1 MQSILKLFGI
11 LHTKST
17 NSTEIHFQRTNG
29 VRLPLHLWHSEIFYP
44 IFNLLAYDFRSYLTI
59 NYHFIAHLVDAFD
72 QNFVDLVVDFLC
84 DGVEIKCLTFS
95 SLLSL
100 FICFALDIFRSTFLC
115 FILVYPPLPYV
126 YDDDELFFSLFSFQL
141 SYVYGWLLCNN
152 RDDFHF
158 LLLLFLRHTISADI
172 YFFFWFCYHLH
183 TPFCV

>member
-84 DGVEIKCLTFS
+84 DDVRIKCLTFS

-100 FICFALDIFRSTFLC
+100 FVCFALDIFRSTFLYFISFTRPFLTYTTTMNC
-115 FILVYPPLPYV
+115 FFLSLRFNYRTYMDGCFAII
-126 YDDDELFFSLFSFQL
+126 ETIFIFFFFFFGTL
-141 SYVYGWLLCNN
+141 
-152 RDDFHF
+152 F
-158 LLLLFLRHTISADI
+158 LLIYISFFGFVIICTLLFVSD
-172 YFFFWFCYHLH
+172 
-183 TPFCV
+183 